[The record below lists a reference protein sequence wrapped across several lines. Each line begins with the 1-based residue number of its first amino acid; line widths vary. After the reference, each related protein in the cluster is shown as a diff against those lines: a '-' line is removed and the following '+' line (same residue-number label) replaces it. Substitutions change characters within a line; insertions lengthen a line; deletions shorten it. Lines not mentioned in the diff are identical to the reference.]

1 MSIRSV
7 ATGVR
12 SQTLATRARS
22 AAGHLPVVL
31 EIDLDRGLLEDQPAG
46 AVSAVR
52 AWGSPRLQTVVDGL
66 RAARGD
72 RDARGLI
79 VRVGGHSPGFAVV
92 QALRNAVVDFAGSGK
107 PTVCFA
113 ESFGELSQSMSGYL
127 LATACDTVFLQPSG
141 AVGIG
146 GVSASAVYV
155 RGALDRLGVQPEM
168 DRRHEY
174 KSAADTFVS
183 RDMTEPNRVMLAQVV
198 SSLAEH
204 SLALVAASRGLEP
217 AAVTAAVAESPV
229 PAMRA
234 LELGLVDRLGYAD
247 DAYADVR
254 EQAGCTAIRYVERHH
269 RRGSAPRRLTG
280 RTVAMVPVTGAIV
293 AGSGAPGRSRG
304 SATSGSV
311 TAALRAAASESVAA
325 VVLRVNSPGGSYVA
339 SDAIRHQV
347 RRLRADGIP
356 VVAAMGSV
364 AASGGYFVSMGADE
378 IVAAPGS
385 LTGSIGVL
393 GGKGVISDL
402 LAKGGVVGRT
412 LGSHPHA
419 DMMSPLRAFS
429 DEEWAKLQAFLDS
442 VYADFTTKAAE
453 DRDMD
458 VAELEPHARGRVWT
472 GVDAVKLGLVD
483 RLGDLHDAV
492 RLAARLAGADPDHV
506 RVKGY
511 PHQSWLAKVRPAENS
526 DRSAAALQVPTT
538 PEGLLGAMT
547 SALGVT
553 PAGILQL
560 PCHWRLS

>member
-1 MSIRSV
+1 MPIRTV
-7 ATGVR
+7 ARGGR
-12 SQTLATRARS
+12 AQMLATRTRS
-22 AAGHLPVVL
+22 AVGHLPVVL

-46 AVSAVR
+46 PMAAVR
-52 AWGSPRLQTVVDGL
+52 AWASPRLQQVVDGL
-66 RAARGD
+66 RAAAGD
-72 RDARGLI
+72 GDARGLI
-79 VRVGGHSPGFAVV
+79 VRVGAHSPGFAVV
-92 QALRNAVVDFAGSGK
+92 EALRNAITDFAGSGR

-127 LATACDTVFLQPSG
+127 LATACDTIFLQPSG

-146 GVSASAVYV
+146 GVSASAVYI
-155 RGALDRLGVQPEM
+155 RSALDRLGVQPEM

-174 KSAADTFVS
+174 KSAADTLVS
-183 RDMTEPNRVMLAQVV
+183 PDMTEPNREMLAQVV

-204 SLALVAASRGLEP
+204 SLAIVAACRGLDP

-254 EQAGCTAIRYVERHH
+254 ERAGCTATRYVERH
-269 RRGSAPRRLTG
+269 RRRDSVPRRLTA
-280 RTVAMVPVTGAIV
+280 RTIAIVPVTGAIV
-293 AGSGAPGRSRG
+293 AGSGAPGRARNN
-304 SATSGSV
+304 ATSGSV
-311 TAALRAAASESVAA
+311 TAALRAATSERAAA
-325 VVLRVNSPGGSYVA
+325 VVLRVNSPGGSYIA

-347 RRLRADGIP
+347 RRLRADGVP

-393 GGKGVISDL
+393 GGKGVVRDL
-402 LAKGGVVGRT
+402 LAKAGIAART
-412 LGSHPHA
+412 LASHPHA
-419 DMMSPLRAFS
+419 DMMSPLRGFS
-429 DEEWAKLQAFLDS
+429 AEEWAKLQAFLDS

-453 DRDMD
+453 DRGMD
-458 VAELEPHARGRVWT
+458 VAELEQHARGRVWT

-483 RLGDLHDAV
+483 RLGDLRDAV
-492 RLAARLAGADPDHV
+492 RLAARLAGVDADHV

-511 PHQSWLAKVRPAENS
+511 PHQSWLAKVRPPENS
-526 DRSAAALQVPTT
+526 DLAGASVLVPTT
-538 PEGLLGAMT
+538 PADLLGAVT

-560 PCHWRLS
+560 PGHWHLT

>member
-1 MSIRSV
+1 MPIRS
-7 ATGVR
+7 AAMGRR
-12 SQTLATRARS
+12 SQLLVTKARS
-22 AAGHLPVVL
+22 ATGHQPVVL
-31 EIDLDRGLLEDQPAG
+31 EIDLDRGLLEDPPAG
-46 AVSAVR
+46 PMSAVR

-66 RAARGD
+66 RAARDD
-72 RDARGLI
+72 RDVRGLI

-92 QALRNAVVDFAGSGK
+92 QALRSAIVDFAASGK

-127 LATACDTVFLQPSG
+127 LATACDTIFLQPSG
-141 AVGIG
+141 SVGIG
-146 GVSASAVYV
+146 GVSASAVYL
-155 RGALDRLGVQPEM
+155 RSALDRLGIQPEM

-183 RDMTEPNRVMLAQVV
+183 PDMTEPNREMLAQVV

-204 SLALVAASRGLEP
+204 SLAVVAARRELDP
-217 AAVTAAVAESPV
+217 AAVTSAVAESPV

-234 LELGLVDRLGYAD
+234 LELGLVDRLGFAD
-247 DAYADVR
+247 DAYADAR
-254 EQAGCTAIRYVERHH
+254 EQAGCSATRYVERHH
-269 RRGSAPRRLTG
+269 RRGSTPRRLTS
-280 RTVAMVPVTGAIV
+280 RTIAMVPVTGGIV

-304 SATSGSV
+304 NATSGSV
-311 TAALRAAASESVAA
+311 TAALRAAAAESAA

-347 RRLRADGIP
+347 RRLRADGVP

-393 GGKGVISDL
+393 GGKGVIRDL
-402 LAKGGVVGRT
+402 LAKGGIIGRT

-429 DEEWAKLQAFLDS
+429 DEEWTKLQAFLDS
-442 VYADFTTKAAE
+442 VYTDFTTKAAE
-453 DRDMD
+453 DRGMD
-458 VAELEPHARGRVWT
+458 IAQLEPHARGRVWT

-483 RLGDLHDAV
+483 RLGDVHDAV
-492 RLAARLAGADPDHV
+492 RLAARMAGADPDHL
-506 RVKGY
+506 RVKAF
-511 PHQSWLAKVRPAENS
+511 PHQSWIAKVRPAENS
-526 DRSAAALQVPTT
+526 DRAAAAAQIPTT
-538 PEGLLGAMT
+538 PEGLLGAVT
-547 SALGVT
+547 TALGVT

-560 PCHWRLS
+560 PGHWHLS

>member
-1 MSIRSV
+1 MPIRSV
-7 ATGVR
+7 ATGSR
-12 SQTLATRARS
+12 SQLLATKARS
-22 AAGHLPVVL
+22 VTGHQAVLL
-31 EIDLDRGLLEDQPAG
+31 EIDLDRGLLEDPPAG
-46 AVSAVR
+46 PMSAVR
-52 AWGSPRLQTVVDGL
+52 AWGSPRLQAVVDGL

-72 RDARGLI
+72 RDVRGLV

-92 QALRNAVVDFAGSGK
+92 HALRSAIVDFAASGK

-127 LATACDTVFLQPSG
+127 LATACDTIFLQPSG
-141 AVGIG
+141 SVGIG

-155 RGALDRLGVQPEM
+155 RSALDRLGVQPEM

-183 RDMTEPNRVMLAQVV
+183 PDMTEPNREMLTQVV

-204 SLALVAASRGLEP
+204 SLAVVAARRELDP
-217 AAVTAAVAESPV
+217 AAVATAVAESPV

-247 DAYADVR
+247 DAYADAR
-254 EQAGCTAIRYVERHH
+254 EQAGCSATRYVERHH
-269 RRGSAPRRLTG
+269 RRGSAPGRLTS
-280 RTVAMVPVTGAIV
+280 RTIAVVPVTGAIV
-293 AGSGAPGRSRG
+293 AGSGGPGRSRG
-304 SATSGSV
+304 NATSGSV
-311 TAALRAAASESVAA
+311 TAALRAAAAQGAAA

-393 GGKGVISDL
+393 GGKGVIRDL
-402 LAKGGVVGRT
+402 LAKGGIVGRT

-453 DRDMD
+453 DRSMD
-458 VAELEPHARGRVWT
+458 IAQLEPHARGRVWT

-492 RLAARLAGADPDHV
+492 RLAARMAGADPDHV
-506 RVKGY
+506 RVKAF
-511 PHQSWLAKVRPAENS
+511 PHQSWIAKVRPPENS
-526 DRSAAALQVPTT
+526 DRAAAGVQIPTT
-538 PEGLLGAMT
+538 PEGLLGAVT

-560 PCHWRLS
+560 PGHWHLS